1 MLLSA
6 RDALHVA
13 VMQRVGVILSV
24 LVLTF
29 GLVVRA
35 IADGD
40 FTM

>member
-13 VMQRVGVILSV
+13 VMQWVGVIWSV
-24 LVLTF
+24 LVLIF
-29 GLVVRA
+29 ELVVRA